1 MSQKNFRLFVGV
13 DEKRFSFTVI
23 DTKNEEDPKIVH
35 TNQTQVTGVIENKI
49 TDPNEVYDI
58 LRTNTFE
65 IERKLNCVFKEAIL
79 ILDSLNSPL
88 ESASIVA
95 INKLTNGLENYALSD
110 KEGKYELNLKENN
123 GYKIQVSS
131 IGLITI
137 NDTIETKESNFL
149 KDYVLR
155 ANVVLDE
162 VIVTMPV
169 IVRGDTLIYNA
180 DSFKNGS
187 ERKLEDIID
196 KLPGV
201 EINDNGQIEVEGK
214 VVNNLIFMA

>member
-1 MSQKNFRLFVGV
+1 MKEVVTFGEIMMRLSPPNNL
-13 DEKRFSFTVI
+13 RFS
-23 DTKNEEDPKIVH
+23 
-35 TNQTQVTGVIENKI
+35 Q
-49 TDPNEVYDI
+49 
-58 LRTNTFE
+58 TNTFE

-110 KEGKYELNLKENN
+110 KEGMYELNLKENN

-137 NDTIETKESNFL
+137 NDTIETKESDFL

-201 EINDNGQIEVEGK
+201 QINDNGQIEVEGK
-214 VVNNLIFMA
+214 VVNKLMVNGKLINILKKQLC

>member
-1 MSQKNFRLFVGV
+1 MKG
-13 DEKRFSFTVI
+13 K
-23 DTKNEEDPKIVH
+23 
-35 TNQTQVTGVIENKI
+35 
-49 TDPNEVYDI
+49 
-58 LRTNTFE
+58 
-65 IERKLNCVFKEAIL
+65 

-110 KEGKYELNLKENN
+110 KEGMYELNLKENN

-137 NDTIETKESNFL
+137 NDTIETKESDFL

-155 ANVVLDE
+155 ANVILDE

-201 EINDNGQIEVEGK
+201 QIMDK
-214 VVNNLIFMA
+214 